1 MSFISSMSSVAN
13 QHAEYDNMSP
23 CPNITP
29 KASGPVKKPVRPV
42 SAHVSGNSRLVKIPV
57 LRRSRSFGTKSP
69 LSPISPRFSNKSP
82 GSPSHPEIPSST
94 HKPAIRRPSVG
105 ESKSKTGKP
114 RHTARPGISL
124 TTSTKEETADDTVD
138 KNDSAFSKS
147 KITNKGTCNNTP
159 SRERKT
165 RLVDV
170 KFRETRNNFI
180 SKMLEIRVKK

>member
-1 MSFISSMSSVAN
+1 
-13 QHAEYDNMSP
+13 MSP

-29 KASGPVKKPVRPV
+29 KALKKRVRPMSARV
-42 SAHVSGNSRLVKIPV
+42 SENSRLAKIPV
-57 LRRSRSFGTKSP
+57 LRRSRSFGTKSA

-124 TTSTKEETADDTVD
+124 TTSTNKETADDTVD
-138 KNDSAFSKS
+138 KNDSEFSKF
-147 KITNKGTCNNTP
+147 KMTNKGTRNNVM
-159 SRERKT
+159 SRGKER
-165 RLVDV
+165 RLVDA
-170 KFRETRNNFI
+170 KFREKRNNFM
-180 SKMLEIRVKK
+180 SRMLEIRVKKYINRGRTYVWSRI